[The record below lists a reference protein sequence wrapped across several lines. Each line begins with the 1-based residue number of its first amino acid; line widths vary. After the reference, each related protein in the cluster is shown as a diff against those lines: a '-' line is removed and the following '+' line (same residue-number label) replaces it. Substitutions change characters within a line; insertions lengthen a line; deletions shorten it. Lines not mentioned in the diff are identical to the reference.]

1 MGELTDELRGF
12 LDTHRVGV
20 LATAAKDGKPRQS
33 VVYYARDGDGSS
45 S

>member
-12 LDTHRVGV
+12 LDAHRVGV
-20 LATAAKDGKPRQS
+20 LATAAKDGKPRQF